1 MPRVCSFAICL
12 VAIMS
17 ALSLPLQALDDWQP
31 ILPEELKMTADP
43 AHQADAI
50 MLYHEETSNDN
61 TRHAYVYKR
70 VKILTEK
77 GKERADV
84 EIPYNA
90 VYGGITD
97 IKARTIAPD
106 GTITPF
112 TGKAFD
118 TTRLKAHGIKYF
130 AKTFT
135 LPNVQ
140 VGSIIEWKYTE
151 YWDRYFFAAHWA
163 VQDDLYQKRAK
174 FAFIP
179 YLGSHDVVDNRGDIQ
194 DRVFYT
200 NIGLPP
206 GAVIKTTVNGAMEL
220 EMKDVQAFEEE
231 PYEPPA
237 ELLKMRVNFY
247 YGTEKMRKPAEFWK
261 EQGKYW
267 SQDVETFMGHYSSVA
282 SAANQAVSPSDT
294 PEQKVRKIYAQVQK
308 MRNITYAGRE
318 SRIEEILNRENESKE
333 KHTLEDVLRK
343 NEGHRDELT
352 RLFVAMVR
360 AVKIP
365 AFVMRVSDRDEV
377 FFQPTIPNLRQL
389 TSEIAIVAI
398 DGKEVFLDPGT
409 PLCPFAQLKW
419 QHTATQG
426 IRQTAGGSAELAE
439 TQPPTYK
446 EAVSK
451 RVGRLTLAEDGSL
464 NGKVF
469 LAWVGED
476 ALVHRLNAYK
486 TDEAGQKKD
495 LESEL
500 RAMLPSGSSAHLD
513 SITGGDDPEQQ
524 LTAGFKVE
532 IPSFASRAGKRML
545 VPTDVFETT
554 ARQPFAHGERKNP
567 VYFDYPFYLMD
578 DVQISLPANLQVENL
593 PQTQPV
599 KSDFAFYE
607 SKRTANGNV
616 LAFSRDFAM
625 GGIAFLPK
633 DYDAL
638 RKFFAGVA
646 SGDSEQVVLTSAAK

>member
-1 MPRVCSFAICL
+1 MPRVCSFAVLL
-12 VAIMS
+12 VAIMFG
-17 ALSLPLQALDDWQP
+17 LFHPVRALDDWQP
-31 ILPEELKMTADP
+31 ILPEELKMTADS
-43 AHQADAI
+43 AHQGDAI
-50 MLYHEETSNDN
+50 MLYHEEISNDN

-77 GKERADV
+77 GRDLANV

-90 VYGGITD
+90 AYVGISD

-118 TTRLKAHGIKYF
+118 TARLKAHGIKYL

-163 VQDDLYQKRAK
+163 VQEDLYQKHAK
-174 FAFIP
+174 FVFIP
-179 YLGSHDVVDNRGDIQ
+179 YLGSHDVVDYHGDIQ

-206 GAVIKTTVNGAMEL
+206 DATIKTTVNSRMEL
-220 EMKDVQAFEEE
+220 EMKDIQAFEPE

-267 SQDVETFMGHYSSVA
+267 SQDADSFMGHYSSVA
-282 SAANQAVSPSDT
+282 AAANQAVSPADT
-294 PEQKVRKIYAQVQK
+294 PEQKVRKIYAQIQH
-308 MRNITYAGRE
+308 MRNLTYSDRE
-318 SRIEEILNRENESKE
+318 SRMDELLDQENNKE
-333 KHTLEDVLRK
+333 KRTLEDVLRK

-365 AFVMRVSDRDEV
+365 AFVMRVSDRDET
-377 FFQPTIPNLRQL
+377 FFQPTIPNPRQL
-389 TSEIAIVAI
+389 TSEIAIVVI

-426 IRQTAGGSAELAE
+426 IRQTSGGSAELAKTE
-439 TQPPTYK
+439 APTYK
-446 EAVSK
+446 DAVSK
-451 RVGRLTLAEDGSL
+451 RVGRVTLTEDGGL

-469 LAWVGED
+469 LAWTGEE
-476 ALVHRLNAYK
+476 ALIHRLNAYR
-486 TDEAGQKKD
+486 TDEAGRKKD

-500 RAMLPSGSSAHLD
+500 KAMLPSGSSVQLD
-513 SITGGDDPEQQ
+513 SVTGGEDAEQQ
-524 LTAGFKVE
+524 LIAAFRVE
-532 IPSFASRAGKRML
+532 IPAFASRAGKRLL
-545 VPTDVFETT
+545 VPATMFE
-554 ARQPFAHGERKNP
+554 ANLRPPFAHGERKNP
-567 VYFDYPFYLMD
+567 IYFDYPYYVLD
-578 DVQISLPANLQVENL
+578 DVQISLPTNLRVESV
-593 PQTQPV
+593 PQTQPI
-599 KSDFAFYE
+599 KSDFAFYDF
-607 SKRTANGNV
+607 KRTAKGNV
-616 LAFSRDFAM
+616 LALSRDFAM

-638 RKFFAGVA
+638 RSFFAGVA
-646 SGDSEQVVLTSAAK
+646 SGDSEQVVLTTEAK